1 MGTAITRINH
11 GQPILEAIEPDI
23 GQSFRYMLFSAS
35 DAAQE
40 PVWHYHP
47 EIELVYIKN
56 GKGKRHI
63 GAHISYFTEGDLILI
78 GPNLPHR
85 GFTDRFTNSET
96 EAIIQVKEEV
106 INGVSMALPELK
118 GIRELIKRAE
128 SGLSFYGKTK
138 DYIGERL
145 EDMQGMRKIER
156 LLALIHIFD
165 YLASSSEYKELN
177 VDNVSLVVNHSDH
190 ERIKLVYDHV
200 RKNYMDPIPLEAMA
214 RKLNMTIPSFCRYFK
229 KHTHKTFTQYVNE
242 YRIVHACK
250 LLLEENTSIS
260 NIAYDCGFN
269 NFSHFSR
276 CFKKHTNQTPKEYR
290 SVLREVAQ

>member
-1 MGTAITRINH
+1 MEIKHTQIKH
-11 GQPILEAIEPDI
+11 GQPVLEAIEPDV
-23 GQSFRYMLFSAS
+23 GQSFRYMLFHAS
-35 DAAQE
+35 DKAQE
-40 PVWHYHP
+40 PIWHYHP

-63 GAHISYFTEGDLILI
+63 GAHISYFTDGDLILI

-106 INGVSMALPELK
+106 INGASMALPELQS
-118 GIRELIKRAE
+118 IRELIKRAE

-138 DYIGERL
+138 DYVGARL
-145 EDMQGMRKIER
+145 EDMQGMNKIER
-156 LLALIHIFD
+156 LLALIQIFD
-165 YLASSSEYKELN
+165 YLSSSDEFTELN
-177 VDNVSLVVNHSDH
+177 VDNVSLVVNHMDH
-190 ERIKLVYDHV
+190 ERIKLVYDYV
-200 RKNYMDPIPLEAMA
+200 RKNYMDPIPLELIAGI
-214 RKLNMTIPSFCRYFK
+214 LNMTIPSFCRYFK

-250 LLLEENTSIS
+250 LLLEEHTSIS

-276 CFKKHTNQTPKEYR
+276 CFKKHTNKTPKEYR
-290 SVLREVAQ
+290 NILREVAQ